1 MWLSTDSPVVNYA
14 SASSGQAPDTR
25 HNAGVDVLERPS
37 DASDRFIWRF
47 GDTEVS
53 VTWESPSWVVRLY
66 ANSRLGGPNALV
78 SKRDFQQPTHA
89 AFAIMTH
96 VQRITLSE
104 DEGVSQGRS
113 AARWMRQQAD
123 LAKSR

>member
-1 MWLSTDSPVVNYA
+1 MP
-14 SASSGQAPDTR
+14 
-25 HNAGVDVLERPS
+25 ERPS

-66 ANSRLGGPNALV
+66 AHSRLGGPNALV

-113 AARWMRQQAD
+113 AARWMRQHAD

>member
-1 MWLSTDSPVVNYA
+1 M
-14 SASSGQAPDTR
+14 
-25 HNAGVDVLERPS
+25 DVLERPS

-53 VTWESPSWVVRLY
+53 VTWDAPSWVVKLY
-66 ANSRLGGPNALV
+66 AHSRLGGPNALV
-78 SKRDFQQPTHA
+78 SRRDYQQPTHA

-104 DEGVSQGRS
+104 DEGVKQGRL
-113 AARWMRQQAD
+113 AARWMRQQTEAV
-123 LAKSR
+123 KSR